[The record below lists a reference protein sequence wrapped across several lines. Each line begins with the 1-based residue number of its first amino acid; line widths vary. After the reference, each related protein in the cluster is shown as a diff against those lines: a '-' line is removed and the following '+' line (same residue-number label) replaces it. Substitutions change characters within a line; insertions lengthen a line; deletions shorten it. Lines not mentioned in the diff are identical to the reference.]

1 MRRLHAQHQSHV
13 QETKT
18 EKRVQWQRFVSV
30 QIQLSHQMLHSALE
44 QCRQGFAHQPVA
56 AFCRR
61 HEAGSA
67 VASTRTSTQHTV
79 QCTAHSETLLT
90 IVCGTCATW
99 TYLLL
104 TVGTLYLLT
113 LQPMHKPALWR
124 STLLD
129 LSTTNACKVLG
140 NRLLM
145 HYCRT
150 QDVVSMLY

>member
-1 MRRLHAQHQSHV
+1 MRRLHAPLLSHV

-44 QCRQGFAHQPVA
+44 QCRQGLVHQPVV

-79 QCTAHSETLLT
+79 QCITYTATLST

-99 TYLLL
+99 IYLLL
-104 TVGTLYLLT
+104 TVGTLYLST
-113 LQPMHKPALWR
+113 LQPMHKLAPWR
-124 STLLD
+124 STLLN